1 MAVVKVLYC
10 YRVFDEIENKLLE
23 FDIIKSAEVKM
34 FVVVVNRKSLL
45 T

>member
-10 YRVFDEIENKLLE
+10 HRVFDEIENKLLE
-23 FDIIKSAEVKM
+23 FDIIKSAEVKR